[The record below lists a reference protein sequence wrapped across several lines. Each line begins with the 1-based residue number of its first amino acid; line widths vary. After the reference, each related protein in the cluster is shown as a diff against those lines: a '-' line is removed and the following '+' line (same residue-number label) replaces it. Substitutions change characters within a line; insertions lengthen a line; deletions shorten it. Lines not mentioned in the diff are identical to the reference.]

1 MDTVYVPPKTTVR
14 LSCEIQSVGT
24 DGNFTYPY
32 LTARMSG
39 DFKRGRYRFGE
50 YDTTSHTSTDRP
62 KVSKSVGFL
71 EQTQYTNASIGA
83 FQNKTLTIQP
93 QDVGYY
99 LLYGVR
105 VSNTNT
111 REEHFF
117 MKEPIVRFDQSTN
130 AEVRL
135 HRNTDKRVVTRS
147 NFNTIKKRISGR
159 I

>member
-1 MDTVYVPPKTTVR
+1 M
-14 LSCEIQSVGT
+14 CWI
-24 DGNFTYPY
+24 
-32 LTARMSG
+32 
-39 DFKRGRYRFGE
+39 
-50 YDTTSHTSTDRP
+50 
-62 KVSKSVGFL
+62 L
-71 EQTQYTNASIGA
+71 EQAQYTSDSIGA
-83 FQNKTLTIQP
+83 FQEKQLTIQP

-117 MKEPIVRFDQSTN
+117 IKEPIVRFDKAGS

-135 HRNTDKRVVTRS
+135 DRNTPNKPVVRS